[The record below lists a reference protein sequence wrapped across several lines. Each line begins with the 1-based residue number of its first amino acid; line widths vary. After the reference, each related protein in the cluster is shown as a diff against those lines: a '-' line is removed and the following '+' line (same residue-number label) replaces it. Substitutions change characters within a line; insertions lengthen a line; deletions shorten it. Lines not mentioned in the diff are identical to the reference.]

1 MKKRLLSLFLCVMM
15 LLTLVP
21 VTALAQ
27 DVGGADDQAAAQEAV
42 RENVEDAAPAEP
54 VKPTEAEG
62 PVVLTREEAALD
74 EPAEEDIAT
83 QDETGDD
90 QATIVSIACA
100 EETDADGYVHVME
113 GSDVRMEQE
122 KGEWMTWVNSS
133 VIYNMQF
140 KAEYI
145 PAGSTE
151 TQTVTGNS
159 WEIEEKTGM
168 SFLCSDHHAYKQE
181 SGNYAPWQSGETYE
195 STITLGGKSAP
206 LKLKVDDNLVTSV
219 VANSNETI
227 ELVKGENGNFRT
239 ATNSEGAEEQV
250 WYYSLY
256 ENKDAT
262 FTVTLWDGTTFSGTR
277 EEINRQIRASDELS
291 AYGIRFDYSAGD
303 TSVWKPGQ
311 EYTVW
316 YGMNGVGVKKTV
328 TISDAPSFESITPKF
343 TDSIELLEGVDG
355 YYYTGE
361 DTFYYDWT
369 YAKSKPTFTVTLT
382 EDGVCRYG
390 VETYEGS
397 YNQLRDRFPGVYT
410 ETTDGKTMDEW
421 PVSETPYDVD
431 VKLGTV
437 SCQVKVKVVE
447 NVVKTIKAVV
457 DGPIEV
463 QYGTDVHFWIDE
475 NGKECWEYYYHVPSD
490 KVNYSLTVNGEETVY
505 TTDELYDLFEDLPG
519 MYDVDHQMADGRW
532 EIGSEHIVQMYFRG
546 VVFDV
551 PVKVVEPEHTVEELT
566 YIGGSMT
573 MASGVHDQ
581 NSKRFSLYDVYNDF
595 KVIVTYD
602 GGQRRLMS
610 ENEMYVF
617 FGVWPDFISNQTDDP
632 WRVGQENCNFYVQL
646 CGQLLKIPVTVIE
659 NPVVDLT
666 PVDTITLSDDS
677 RDEMREGY
685 YRYNVSCLEG
695 KFKLTL
701 TEAGADIYNNGE
713 TEFTGTLDE
722 ICKLL
727 NCNLDERRIYSD
739 QSASNVWSSS
749 DGKSHT
755 VTIKLGGEFEVPV
768 TLVGISYYFESLELA
783 DENYVVKLKE
793 GADAASCLNGEFLYD
808 ATNDDELK
816 LKLTLTDAGM
826 KYFGQTEK
834 EFTRTISELFWMFQY
849 GIKQIED
856 NVQWNADGVT
866 GTATLGIG
874 NGMFGDPDANGPTCT
889 VNVKLEKSEV
899 ASVKCVNAPVTLYE
913 GVDDGGEFLDGSYYN
928 CYTMTQV
935 LYSERAQFEVTLT
948 DGETFTG
955 GGKTIWN
962 KLGFYPMA
970 DAAALYA
977 QKTQPWSPDDGIEHT
992 FTVYVGTAS
1001 CTVPVTFG
1009 TATEIEINEDNFP
1022 DEAFRNYLLDTYMYD
1037 GATIKAEGVTSLDCS
1052 NQGIKDLTGIELFPN
1067 LETLECSNNQ
1077 LTELTISLPN
1087 LRTLN
1092 CYGNQMTALDVS
1104 GCPKLDCL
1112 ICSQNLLE
1120 TLDVSQNLEMT
1131 DLRCFDNRLTALD
1144 VSKNAKLEYLMC
1156 EENRL
1161 TALDVSSNPALV
1173 YLVCY
1178 TNQLTTLDV
1187 SRNLKLDYFAC
1198 GDNPLGTLD
1207 VSKNTEL
1214 LELYCEKSGL
1224 STLDIS
1230 KNTKLMYL
1238 GCDRNS
1244 LTALDLSNNPDL
1256 VYLYCEENQL
1266 TALDLSKNLNLV
1278 ELYCGE
1284 NQLTELDV
1292 SKHMKLQ
1299 YLNCAG
1305 NKLTVLYLPGTGVE
1319 TSVFS
1324 RIAAFFSP
1332 ATYADEAAGPALT
1345 DLDCSRNKLKN
1356 LDASKC
1362 EKLEVLLCTEN
1373 QSDALV
1379 VNVAKL
1385 ENLTLSTV
1393 DAAGTVEIRQDNTP
1407 VSGNSVSKEFDVNG
1421 AILTLSQGNTVKYKT
1436 VSYKGEYCFNAVA
1449 DGVYTL
1455 TVVAEDYVTRSVE
1468 VTVTDGVI
1476 TGMENFKIAMR
1487 GDMNLDGTVD
1497 VYDLQLLYECVS
1509 EITEVTD
1516 DYVMAVADVN
1526 GRDGVDIT
1534 DVQLLYAIL
1543 TGSGGVSSA
1552 KTG

>member
-27 DVGGADDQAAAQEAV
+27 DVVGADDQAAAQDAV
-42 RENVEDAAPAEP
+42 QENVEDTAEDAVPAEP
-54 VKPTEAEG
+54 VKPDEAEG
-62 PVVLTREEAALD
+62 PVVLTSEEAA
-74 EPAEEDIAT
+74 EEGIAT

-100 EETDADGYVHVME
+100 EETDADGYVHVKE

-122 KGEWMTWVNSS
+122 KGEWMTWVNSG

-140 KAEYI
+140 KVEYI
-145 PAGSTE
+145 PVGSTE
-151 TQTVTGNS
+151 VQTMTGNS
-159 WEIEEKTGM
+159 WQIEEKTGM
-168 SFLCSDHHAYKQE
+168 YFSCSGHHAYKQE

-195 STITLGGKSAP
+195 STITLGDKSAL
-206 LKLKVDDNLVTSV
+206 LKLKVDENVIASVT
-219 VANSNETI
+219 ANNNETI
-227 ELVKGENGNFRT
+227 ELVKDENGDYRT
-239 ATNSEGAEEQV
+239 ETNSEGTEEQV

-256 ENKDAT
+256 GNKDAI
-262 FTVTLWDGTTFSGTR
+262 FTVTLQDGTAFSGTR
-277 EEINRQIRASDELS
+277 EEINRQIDKSTQLS
-291 AYGIRFDYSAGD
+291 SYGIWFDYSAGD

-316 YGMNGVGVKKTV
+316 YGMNGVGVERTV
-328 TISDAPSFESITPKF
+328 TISDAPSFKSITPNF
-343 TDSIELLEGVDG
+343 TDPIELLEGVDG
-355 YYYTGE
+355 YRIVGN

-369 YAKSKPTFTVTLT
+369 YGEPEPTFTVTLT
-382 EDGVCRYG
+382 EDGVRRYG
-390 VETYEGS
+390 VETYEGA
-397 YNQLRDRFPGVYT
+397 YGKIQERFAGVYT
-410 ETTDGKTMDEW
+410 ETTNGKTMDEW
-421 PVSETPYDVD
+421 PARDEPYSFD

-437 SCQVKVKVVE
+437 SCPVEVKVVE

-475 NGKECWEYYYHVPSD
+475 NGKERWEYYYHIPSG
-490 KVNYSLTVNGEETVY
+490 KVNYSLTINGEETVY

-532 EIGSEHIVQMYFRG
+532 EIGSEHNVQMYFRG
-546 VVFDV
+546 VIFEV
-551 PVKVVEPEHTVEELT
+551 PVKVVEPAHTVEKLT

-581 NSKRFSLYDVYNDF
+581 NSKRFSLHDVYNDF

-602 GGQRRLMS
+602 GDQRKLMS
-610 ENEMYVF
+610 ENEMYEF

-659 NPVVDLT
+659 NPVVSLT
-666 PVDTITLSDDS
+666 PVDTITLSDNN
-677 RDEMREGY
+677 RYEMRAGY
-685 YRYNVSCLEG
+685 YHYDVSCLEG
-695 KFKLTL
+695 EFKLTL
-701 TEAGADIYNNGE
+701 TEDGAAIYNNGE
-713 TEFTGTLDE
+713 TEFTGTLDQV
-722 ICKLL
+722 CKLL
-727 NCNLDERRIYSD
+727 NCNLDEGRIDSD
-739 QSASNVWSSS
+739 QSASNVWSAS
-749 DGKSHT
+749 DGKEHT
-755 VTIKLGGEFEVPV
+755 VTIRLGGEFEVPV
-768 TLVGISYYFESLELA
+768 TLVGISYYFESLDLA
-783 DENYVVKLKE
+783 DENYVVKLRE
-793 GADAASCLNGEFLYD
+793 GGDATSCLNGKFLYD
-808 ATNDDELK
+808 ASNDDGLK

-826 KYFGQTEK
+826 KYFKQTEK
-834 EFTRTISELFWMFQY
+834 VFTGTVSEIFREFQY
-849 GIKQIED
+849 GVKQIED
-856 NVQWNADGVT
+856 NVQWSEDGVT

-874 NGMFGDPDANGPTCT
+874 NEMFGDPDANGPACT

-928 CYTMTQV
+928 CYTMTQA

-948 DGETFTG
+948 NGETFTG
-955 GGKTIWN
+955 GNDVIWN
-962 KLGFYPMA
+962 KLGFRPMA
-970 DAAALYA
+970 DSAALYA
-977 QKTQPWSPDDGIEHT
+977 QKEQPWSPDDGIEHA
-992 FTVYVGTAS
+992 FTVYLGTAS
-1001 CTVPVTFG
+1001 CEVKVTLD
-1009 TATEIEINEDNFP
+1009 TATDIEINEENFP
-1022 DEAFRNYLLDTYMYD
+1022 DEAFRSYLMDTYMYD
-1037 GATIKAEGVTSLDCS
+1037 GATIKAEGVTYLNCS
-1052 NQGIKDLTGIELFPN
+1052 NRGIKDLTGIELFPN

-1077 LTELTISLPN
+1077 LTELTISHPN

-1112 ICSQNLLE
+1112 ICCENLLE
-1120 TLDVSQNLEMT
+1120 TLDVSQNLELT

-1178 TNQLTTLDV
+1178 TNQLTALDV

-1238 GCDRNS
+1238 GCDSNK
-1244 LTALDLSNNPDL
+1244 LTALDLSNNLDL
-1256 VYLYCEENQL
+1256 VYLYCE
-1266 TALDLSKNLNLV
+1266 
-1278 ELYCGE
+1278 E

-1305 NKLTVLYLPGTGVE
+1305 NKLTVLYLPGTGVS

-1332 ATYADEAAGPALT
+1332 ATYADEAAGPALAG
-1345 DLDCSRNKLKN
+1345 LDCSRNYLTS

-1373 QSDALV
+1373 RSDAPLV

-1393 DAAGTVEIRQDNTP
+1393 GAAGSVEIQEDSAT
-1407 VSGNSVSKEFDVNG
+1407 VSGKRVSNKFDVNE
-1421 AILTLSQGNTVKYKT
+1421 AILTLSQDGTAKYKT
-1436 VSYKGEYCFNAVA
+1436 VSYNGKYCFNAVA

-1455 TVVAEDYVTRSVE
+1455 TVAAEDYVTRSVE
-1468 VTVTDGVI
+1468 VTVTNGTI
-1476 TGMENFKIAMR
+1476 TGMENFKLAVR

-1516 DYVMAVADVN
+1516 DYVMAVANVN
-1526 GRDGVDIT
+1526 ETGGVDII

-1543 TGSGGVSSA
+1543 TGSSGVNSA
-1552 KTG
+1552 MTG